1 MLSATCI
8 SHAGCPPGQEGHDAW
23 LSSGVSPPPAVMP
36 HSSADADGDRVEG
49 THSGCQSAGWS
60 MAAGLGARQGERQ
73 VCFSLRCPSP
83 VPPSPTAPSAAQPAP
98 TCSRDDPSW
107 PHTPV
112 LDNRVSLI
120 AGQGLGQGGGR
131 RRGDTLGGLRE
142 LASEETWGAESGSGP
157 G

>member
-1 MLSATCI
+1 METELRGPIQAARAQDGPWVLGWGLARGK
-8 SHAGCPPGQEGHDAW
+8 AGV
-23 LSSGVSPPPAVMP
+23 LLPA
-36 HSSADADGDRVEG
+36 
-49 THSGCQSAGWS
+49 
-60 MAAGLGARQGERQ
+60 L
-73 VCFSLRCPSP
+73 
-83 VPPSPTAPSAAQPAP
+83 PPSPKAPSAAQPAP
-98 TCSRDDPSW
+98 TCSGDDPSW
-107 PHTPV
+107 PHTRV